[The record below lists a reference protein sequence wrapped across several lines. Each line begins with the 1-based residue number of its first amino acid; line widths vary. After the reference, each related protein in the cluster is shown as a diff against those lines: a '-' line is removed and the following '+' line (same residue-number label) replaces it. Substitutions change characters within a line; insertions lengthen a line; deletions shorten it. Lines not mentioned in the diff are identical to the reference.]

1 MRHPALTRF
10 FAAFLAAA
18 SAITLLSGGLCVKKA
33 AESREQQ
40 NTELSLLA
48 GQAEDARALYE
59 ELAAA
64 AEEYEPLDGEYDE
77 RSWQHAKDMLAF
89 RKDLAMYTATEA
101 GLKQGSEQIEEG
113 YKALRTGWIQ
123 HDNALKAL
131 EEGEAKFRPGYQKY
145 LDGKKQLAEGME
157 KLRQAEELK
166 ETLGDLTMLRT
177 GLEMFK
183 ASAAEL
189 AAALSALRT
198 AAQDPPL
205 DPETG
210 EIDAAALRAALGA
223 QTGGISA
230 RLAVVRAAMSAA
242 FGAEGLEGALQA
254 TTSALGDLSGKLAD
268 GGAAPEELIA
278 SANALAAQGET
289 LVGAVNAS
297 VAGAEQTLTMLDNLP
312 QMRAELEAGQAAL
325 KQSEP
330 ALLEAKKQIEE
341 GKKQLDAA
349 KNMLIYTEAQLIQS
363 KKSLEEKQAEQ
374 AAAREDLDRR
384 KTELEDESK
393 ALEALKRK
401 VEDYAAKKDR
411 FSNLRYA
418 LLADEGVAAR
428 VRAGGEL
435 LDSADAEIMQ
445 RRADSGREYTLR
457 LSAAILM
464 LLSSAAGIVTVA
476 AAFRDRTGLRLLLP
490 AALSLAAAAA
500 GEAVSLYAGRG
511 LLYTALFV
519 GVFSAGVILLNLRK
533 A

>member
-1 MRHPALTRF
+1 
-10 FAAFLAAA
+10 
-18 SAITLLSGGLCVKKA
+18 
-33 AESREQQ
+33 
-40 NTELSLLA
+40 
-48 GQAEDARALYE
+48 
-59 ELAAA
+59 
-64 AEEYEPLDGEYDE
+64 
-77 RSWQHAKDMLAF
+77 
-89 RKDLAMYTATEA
+89 
-101 GLKQGSEQIEEG
+101 
-113 YKALRTGWIQ
+113 
-123 HDNALKAL
+123 
-131 EEGEAKFRPGYQKY
+131 
-145 LDGKKQLAEGME
+145 
-157 KLRQAEELK
+157 
-166 ETLGDLTMLRT
+166 
-177 GLEMFK
+177 
-183 ASAAEL
+183 
-189 AAALSALRT
+189 
-198 AAQDPPL
+198 
-205 DPETG
+205 
-210 EIDAAALRAALGA
+210 
-223 QTGGISA
+223 
-230 RLAVVRAAMSAA
+230 MSAA

-349 KNMLIYTEAQLIQS
+349 KNMLIYTEAQLIQG